1 MADRRRLVKPLKKG
15 AAAPFFNLPRFAHP
29 RIVTAA
35 QKASGKDAK
44 AQIAV
49 TQATLSNAGASWRI
63 FLTNA
68 ISQTPQAT
76 LP

>member
-1 MADRRRLVKPLKKG
+1 VKKG
-15 AAAPFFNLPRFAHP
+15 AAAPFFRFASPETYHP

-35 QKASGKDAK
+35 QKASGREAR

-49 TQATLSNAGASWRI
+49 THATLSNAGASWRI

-68 ISQTPQAT
+68 I
-76 LP
+76 

>member
-1 MADRRRLVKPLKKG
+1 MADRRRLVKSLKKG
-15 AAAPFFNLPRFAHP
+15 SRGSLFYLPRFAHP

-44 AQIAV
+44 AQTAV